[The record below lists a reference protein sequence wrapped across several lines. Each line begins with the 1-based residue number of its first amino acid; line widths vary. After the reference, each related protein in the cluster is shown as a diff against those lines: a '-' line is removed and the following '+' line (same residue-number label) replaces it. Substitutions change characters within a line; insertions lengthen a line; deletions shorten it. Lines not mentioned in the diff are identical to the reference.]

1 MDTIRLVHAPCRVAE
16 GMHET
21 GMNVV
26 MEGGRET
33 DRIIQ
38 PTW

>member
-1 MDTIRLVHAPCRVAE
+1 MDRWIQYVSGNSAG

-26 MEGGRET
+26 MEGGREA